1 MLIEE
6 INVTI
11 IAVEGPNNINDASD
25 IPKFTETKPVLGS
38 GTEKLSAANIK
49 IPNSTAPKTEI
60 FPNLKTR

>member
-11 IAVEGPNNINDASD
+11 IAVEGPNNNNAASE

-38 GTEKLSAANIK
+38 GTEKLSTANIRT
-49 IPNSTAPKTEI
+49 PNSTAPKIEM
-60 FPNLKTR
+60 FPNLKIR